1 MNQRLRGFS
10 ASGFTLI
17 EVMMVVAIIAILAA
31 IALPSFNSQLIKSR
45 RVDAQ
50 RAILEDVQALQRYF
64 TANGRFATSAG
75 GTTCGGTRPPAT
87 AFYTFSCAVDAGT
100 GVVTFTATANAGT
113 SQAADGNLTL
123 DSRGAKTPSDKW
135 KL

>member
-1 MNQRLRGFS
+1 MNQRLRDFPPG
-10 ASGFTLI
+10 GLTLI

-31 IALPSFNSQLIKSR
+31 IALPSFQSQFIKSR

-75 GTTCGGTRPPAT
+75 GTTCGGARPPAT

-100 GVVTFTATANAGT
+100 GVVTFTASPKAGT
-113 SQAADGNLTL
+113 SQVADGNLTL
-123 DSRGAKTPSDKW
+123 DSRGAKTPSAKW

>member
-1 MNQRLRGFS
+1 MNQRLRGFA

-31 IALPSFNSQLIKSR
+31 IALPSFESQLIKSR

-50 RAILEDVQALQRYF
+50 RAVLEDVQALQRYF

-75 GTTCGGTRPPAT
+75 GTTCGGTRPAAT
-87 AFYTFSCAVDAGT
+87 AFYAFTCAVDAGT
-100 GVVTFTATANAGT
+100 GVVTFTATPTAGT